1 MQNVVFSTLNMKFCT
16 QNIKFSEYN
25 IHIVFKPKLS
35 IKRFFQFSW
44 KRQQSLIPDVHSEI
58 FFC

>member
-1 MQNVVFSTLNMKFCT
+1 
-16 QNIKFSEYN
+16 
-25 IHIVFKPKLS
+25 LS